1 MKTKTGTPMCR
12 KCVETMKSNKSW
24 YQCEYYVVAMDSG
37 NCLTHPV
44 ITNPRVVRTLKTLRA
59 WSLDPAGTTMKVG
72 SPNGSMSKVVMHTGG
87 GHIHERNAYLSLF
100 DYERPFVDLLVELGY
115 VSRHKGS
122 RSIDETTPT
131 TLTVNKSGDELIR
144 QSLLL
149 AEVRNDKSPLTP

>member
-1 MKTKTGTPMCR
+1 MATKTGTPMCP
-12 KCVETMKSNKSW
+12 KCVKTMKENKDW
-24 YQCEYYVVAMDSG
+24 YQCSYYIVAGDSG
-37 NCLTHPV
+37 DCLTHPV

-59 WSLDPAGTTMKVG
+59 WSLDPAGTKMTVG
-72 SPNGSMSKVVMHTGG
+72 SPTYGMNKVVMHTGG

-115 VSRHKGS
+115 VSRHKGT
-122 RSIDETTPT
+122 RSIEETTPT